1 MTFTTVLDAIPKTI
15 TAGESVSWRVSLADY
30 PASSS
35 WVLTYTLVKSDNQI
49 QIAASASGADHLVEI
64 PFATTQAYDPGEYDY
79 QAHVSNGTERYRV
92 GSGKIKILTDFSTQT
107 DGYDNRSHNRKVLDA
122 LEAVIENRASKTQLT
137 QTVGPVQIQH
147 MSHDEL
153 MQAQKKYAFKCARE
167 DLRAGR
173 KLKRTIKP
181 KFYS

>member
-49 QIAASASGADHLVEI
+49 QIAAAASGADHLVEI
-64 PFATTQAYDPGEYDY
+64 PYTTTQAYDPGEYDY

-92 GSGKIKILTDFSTQT
+92 GSGKIEILADFAVQV
-107 DGYDNRSHNRKVLDA
+107 DGYDNRDWLDTSIEA
-122 LEAVIENRASKTQLT
+122 LQASIQSRASKTQLS
-137 QTVGPVQIQH
+137 QTVGGVQIQH
-147 MSHDEL
+147 MSLTDQINALREL
-153 MQAQKKYAFKCARE
+153 KNI
-167 DLRAGR
+167 RAGKKIAKR
-173 KLKRTIKP
+173 GLKSIRVS
-181 KFYS
+181 F